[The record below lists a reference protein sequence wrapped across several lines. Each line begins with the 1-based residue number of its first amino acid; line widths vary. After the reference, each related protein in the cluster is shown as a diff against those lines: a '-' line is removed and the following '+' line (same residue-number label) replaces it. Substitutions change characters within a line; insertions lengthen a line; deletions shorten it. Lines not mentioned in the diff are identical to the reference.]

1 MAERSLAN
9 GSDRDRER
17 LAASRAIAHDYPSP
31 EFMRLLVE
39 LGKLVERES
48 RLPSDQTEGTLRDKA
63 SPKA

>member
-1 MAERSLAN
+1 VGRSLTS

-17 LAASRAIAHDYPSP
+17 PAASGATAHDYPSP

-48 RLPSDQTEGTLRDKA
+48 RLPRDQTEGTLRGNP
-63 SPKA
+63 SPKD

>member
-1 MAERSLAN
+1 VERSLAS

-17 LAASRAIAHDYPSP
+17 PAASGATAHDYPSP

-48 RLPSDQTEGTLRDKA
+48 RLLSDQIEGTLRGKA
-63 SPKA
+63 SPKD